1 MTLRNVR
8 PSVFS
13 PFRFRRHHLSSLC
26 LDCRRFCS
34 SAGQTASQSTQHSHE
49 LASVSGQPPPELS
62 LRSLIDM
69 GFTDCQAGRIFEA
82 VSSLRGGSV
91 AKHVLSTLT
100 VLFVLGLNPSS
111 VLKLLD
117 KCPELYTVKE
127 TLLQQRISNLRK
139 LGLVEGEIVI
149 SPEIPLVDKA

>member
-1 MTLRNVR
+1 
-8 PSVFS
+8 
-13 PFRFRRHHLSSLC
+13 
-26 LDCRRFCS
+26 
-34 SAGQTASQSTQHSHE
+34 
-49 LASVSGQPPPELS
+49 
-62 LRSLIDM
+62 M